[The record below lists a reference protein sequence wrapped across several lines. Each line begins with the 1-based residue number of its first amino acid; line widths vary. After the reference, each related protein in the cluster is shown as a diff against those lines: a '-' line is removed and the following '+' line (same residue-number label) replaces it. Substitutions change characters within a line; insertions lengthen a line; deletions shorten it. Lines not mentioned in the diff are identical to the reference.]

1 MNKIINYTLLFF
13 LFLLP
18 NCAYE
23 PVLKNK
29 NYQFSINIIKLNGDQ
44 NINSIITNNVNN
56 LKEKEKKYDLTLSSS
71 KEKIIISKD
80 SKGDPSIFELKININ
95 YTVKEDGETLIKN
108 NINKKSTYNNIADK
122 FELENYEKT
131 LLKNLSSAISDDI
144 ILSISQINE

>member
-56 LKEKEKKYDLTLSSS
+56 LKEEEILNIAKNLKLLDKYLNN
-71 KEKIIISKD
+71 K
-80 SKGDPSIFELKININ
+80 KINKVIF
-95 YTVKEDGETLIKN
+95 IKN
-108 NINKKSTYNNIADK
+108 RLINI
-122 FELENYEKT
+122 LV
-131 LLKNLSSAISDDI
+131 
-144 ILSISQINE
+144 NE

>member
-1 MNKIINYTLLFF
+1 MNKITNYTLLFL
-13 LFLLP
+13 LFLLT

-23 PVLKNK
+23 PVLKNQ

-44 NINSIITNNVNN
+44 NINSIITNNINN

-95 YTVKEDGETLIKN
+95 YTVKEDGKTLIEN
-108 NINKKSTYNNIADK
+108 NINKKTTYNNIADK
-122 FELENYEKT
+122 FELESYEKT
-131 LLKNLSSAISDDI
+131 LIKNLSSAISDDI